1 MHKILI
7 TGGAGYIGSHTA
19 IELLGAGYTP
29 VIVDNFVNS
38 SLKSVERIKDI
49 TGKDVA
55 LYEGDVA
62 DKSFLSDV
70 FTKEGNISGVIHFA
84 AYKAV
89 GESMKEPLK
98 YYHNNL
104 GGLISVLANMQQ
116 HGVVPIVFSSS
127 ATVYGDPEQN
137 PIQET
142 AQIKNAS
149 SPYGATKIVSEMIIN
164 DTTRSGIKISAISLR
179 YFNPIGAHESGKIGE
194 LPLGVPNNL
203 VPYLTQVAIGER
215 EKLTIY
221 GNDYDTPDG
230 TAVRDYLH
238 VVDLA
243 QAHIAALMHLA
254 KQQTPFYDVFNVGTG
269 KGSSVMELV
278 STFEKVTGVKLKYEI
293 GPRREGDIPVCFA
306 DPSKIERI
314 LGWKAQHSIEDALRD
329 SWRWQ
334 QNVNSSRS

>member
-1 MHKILI
+1 MKKILV

-19 IELLGAGYTP
+19 IELLRADYTP

-38 SLKSVERIKDI
+38 SLKSVERIKNI

-55 LYEGDVA
+55 FYEGDVA
-62 DKSFLSDV
+62 DKGFLSDV
-70 FTKEGNISGVIHFA
+70 FAKEGNIDGVIHFA
-84 AYKAV
+84 AHKAV
-89 GESMKEPLK
+89 GESVREPLK

-137 PIQET
+137 PIPET
-142 AQIKNAS
+142 AQIKDAS
-149 SPYGATKIVSEMIIN
+149 SPYGTTKIMGEQIIR
-164 DTTRSGIKISAISLR
+164 DATRSGTKISAIALR

-194 LPLGVPNNL
+194 LPLGVPSNL

-215 EKLTIY
+215 EKLTIF
-221 GNDYDTPDG
+221 GNDYNTPDG

-238 VVDLA
+238 VMDLA
-243 QAHIAALMHLA
+243 NAHIAALTHL
-254 KQQTPFYDVFNVGTG
+254 KEQQVPFYDVFNVGTG
-269 KGSSVMELV
+269 KGVSVRELV
-278 STFEKVTGVKLKYEI
+278 DTFERVTGVKLRYEI
-293 GPRREGDIPVCFA
+293 GPRREGDIAVCYA
-306 DPSKIERI
+306 DSSKIERI

-334 QNVNSSRS
+334 QHVSSTA